1 MKPCLDGCLEK
12 IKICISIY
20 ARKVML
26 YNHVKFKSQTPIN
39 LGGCKKTR
47 YVQIVIRRNPSLNL
61 IFYTSVNKLLNF
73 GVKEKKTKYTL
84 VHHHHPNIL

>member
-39 LGGCKKTR
+39 LGGCKK
-47 YVQIVIRRNPSLNL
+47 
-61 IFYTSVNKLLNF
+61 NKICTNSYSPLSIAEF
-73 GVKEKKTKYTL
+73 DFFI
-84 VHHHHPNIL
+84 PW

>member
-61 IFYTSVNKLLNF
+61 IFLYLGKQIIKFWS
-73 GVKEKKTKYTL
+73 
-84 VHHHHPNIL
+84 